1 MRKYVAPL
9 FVFLSLLFIIPGV
22 TAAAANSGA
31 DQIRLMIEGNLV
43 QPEVP
48 PIMQNDRTLV
58 PIRVIAEGLG
68 AEVDWDQESFT
79 ATVNKGNNQLVLR
92 LNQKQATV
100 NGKTV
105 QLDAPP
111 LLHKDRMLLPL
122 RFVGEALGST
132 VGWDNES
139 QTVVVNQPISLQIN
153 GLNVTNTMKSFKWDG
168 QLYLPVEKI
177 AQQLGIVP
185 DVKKLSSRKTI
196 DSVVTASLSEVQGLL
211 GAKIDWD
218 EERNSVKVERLSRLD
233 AIAVDGEK
241 VRLDI
246 AKSGTPKTLTL
257 TDPRR
262 IVIDL
267 PNAILSD
274 ELEEELQADGVG
286 VAYQAGKDDAAPAA
300 DSAETTDDPGY
311 EAEQEVQQTAGTSAE
326 PALPPLIK
334 SIRYSQYSDAPYTV
348 RVVIELDRKA
358 TYKLEQNDNGLGISL
373 FGKSGFL
380 IVVDAGHG
388 GHDSGALGIAG
399 NKEKDY
405 NLAVANRVVELLKQ
419 YPEFQVVATRS
430 TDVFLELSERVQI
443 ANDYDAD
450 VFLSIHANSFQP
462 QTRGT
467 ETYYYNANSKQLA
480 EIVHRHLIGATQFPN
495 RGVQTSGF
503 YVIKNTKMPAVLTE
517 TGFLTNSVE
526 NAKLMDPK
534 FQDQVARAL
543 AAAIREYYEK
553 NK

>member
-9 FVFLSLLFIIPGV
+9 FVFLSLLFIIPGM
-22 TAAAANSGA
+22 TAAASGSGT

-68 AEVDWDQESFT
+68 AEVDWDQDSFT
-79 ATVNKGNNQLVLR
+79 ATVNKGNHQLVLR

-153 GLNVTNTMKSFKWDG
+153 GLNVTSTMKSYKWDG
-168 QLYLPVEKI
+168 QLYLPVGKI
-177 AQQLGIVP
+177 AEQLGTVL

-196 DSVVTASLSEVQGLL
+196 DSVVAASLAEVQELL

-218 EERNSVKVERLSRLD
+218 KERNSVKVERVSRLD
-233 AIAVDGEK
+233 AIVVDGEK
-241 VRLDI
+241 VRLAID
-246 AKSGTPKTLTL
+246 KPGTPKTFTL

-267 PNAILSD
+267 PNTILSD
-274 ELEEELQADGVG
+274 ELEDGLQADGLG
-286 VAYQAGKDDAAPAA
+286 VAYQAGKNDAAPAA
-300 DSAETTDDPGY
+300 DSAETATSY
-311 EAEQEVQQTAGTSAE
+311 EAGQAVQQTAGTTAN

-348 RVVIELDRKA
+348 RVVLELDRKA
-358 TYKLEQNDNGLGISL
+358 TYKLEQNDDGLGIAL

-430 TDVFLELSERVQI
+430 TDVFLELKERVQI

-480 EIVHRHLIGATQFPN
+480 EIVHRHLVGATQFPD
-495 RGVQTSGF
+495 RGVHTSGF

-526 NAKLMDPK
+526 NAKLVDPK

-543 AAAIREYYEK
+543 VAAIREYYEK